1 MNKFIC
7 GLICFLLSF
16 VGFAQ
21 QQKEIKINPCGT
33 DELIN
38 QTLKKYPQLQEVME
52 MNEKMVREVKADKTS
67 QRSGSQSLI
76 TIPVIVYV
84 VHDGTSTT
92 NISDDQVQSQISA
105 LNNYFNPYAM
115 KFCLATKTVT
125 SSSVPM
131 PSGAVQ
137 TTPGI
142 IHVSNSTLTNHTMTA
157 SSQTQLES
165 ATSGVFNSG
174 INQDTFLRIWV
185 VKSIDGTSSNIAG
198 YGTFPGIPM
207 AIDGI
212 VVRYDVFGDINTCS
226 GCTLLT
232 GYDQGKVLVHE
243 VGHYLGL
250 YHTFQ
255 NGCSGNTPAT
265 CETDG
270 DRVCDTPQVAVP
282 NSGCPGTI
290 NSCQGESPIELPDL
304 INNHMDYTN
313 DLCRNE
319 FTQGQKERMFAMLS
333 IHRNSLYTTE
343 NLINSGVTCTPSL
356 ISANFTASSY
366 TACIVGTNPITF
378 TAVNAP
384 GVSYS
389 WNFGDTGSPSN
400 TATTRIATHTFNSTA
415 NSPYTVTL
423 TVTRISDGVTA
434 SSTAK
439 IFVENCSP
447 ILNADSNWYASW
459 SNMLK
464 FHTGTPSFDLSFPE
478 TAPTSYALTTQ
489 SDSSGNLLF
498 YAGKDYVWNA
508 NYQQLNTQSMAPDNS
523 GARLN
528 SVISLPNPGSTSKYT
543 IFTNNSNLQNDQG
556 FRYHIINA
564 TSTTPAT
571 LGPIRQPVTIPSNQ
585 GFLTSSIDGA
595 LIGGQGVTAIKKC
608 SGDDYW
614 IITEL
619 KKSNGYFLV
628 VYSFTNTPTNGGLTY
643 VSQFQ
648 IDAINADFNSLE
660 ASPNG
665 DKLFM
670 FAVAHTTKAFIF
682 DFNKVSGTISSEK
695 VLTLAGN
702 RIDGAAFSPDSKLLY
717 IIDGQRTINQYNLNS
732 PDINSTRTDVSRLPL
747 EKHFTSMQTGPD
759 GKIYMNIYPLKQLA
773 VIHSPNTRSTS
784 SNPNACNFLING
796 PIRPTVN
803 YAYLGMGLPNM
814 IDAKHATVYPGT
826 PTSISSY
833 ITACNTYKFF
843 PDFCGTSFS
852 WDFGDPASGSNN
864 TSTEANPTH
873 VFSAGSLPLYTYTV
887 KLKNSNNVVIAQ
899 TTITIQNDPIQISGS
914 TEACVATSPVTN
926 NYTTLQEGDTAIWTI
941 TQGTGTFTGP
951 NNLSNFSVNWTS
963 LPGTI
968 TLTITNSAGCIKTI
982 TQNIASS
989 CIGEGADK
997 IVFTTKLQSDNKII
1011 MGGNFTT
1018 YNGTPINSIA
1028 RLNTNMSLD
1037 TTFQVG
1043 TGANNV
1049 VYCCEIQTDGKI
1061 VIGGEFTNYNG
1072 NLRNGLVRLN
1082 TNGSID
1088 TSFTI
1093 GTGINNPGQGLNSIK
1108 AMAVQSD
1115 GKIIIGGLFTSY
1127 NGTARIN
1134 LARLNANGTLDNTF
1148 VSNFISDGN
1157 TVECI
1162 EIQNDGKIIVG
1173 GSFTSY
1179 GSYQRSGIIRL
1190 NSNGTID
1197 TSFNP
1202 GTGIDWGII
1211 QSIKILP
1218 DGKIIAGGDFGS
1230 FNGNSKGIIV
1240 KLNANGSLDTSFI
1253 PDDIGYRP
1261 GGTGIMTMAI
1271 QNDGKIIIGGG
1282 FSYVG
1287 STMIRK
1293 IARLNSSGSLDLS
1306 FNPGSGF
1313 GPLDGNRVIGAKL
1326 YSLSIQP
1333 DGKIVCG
1340 GYFKSYNS
1348 IEVNNITRI
1357 DPVTNIIGRTVNQ
1370 NVVKQ
1375 NETDTVEKIYTT
1387 HLHEITLYPNP
1398 TNGVLNIA
1406 VSDSSIIPDSY
1417 TIYNSLG
1424 QAVKQIKTVT
1434 EESLKVDTSNYAT
1447 GIYMIRF
1454 TKGNETKTL
1463 QFVKN

>member
-7 GLICFLLSF
+7 GIICFLLSY

-21 QQKEIKINPCGT
+21 QQKEIKINQCGT

-38 QTLKKYPQLQEVME
+38 QTLKKNPQLQEVME
-52 MNEKMVREVKADKTS
+52 MNEKMVREVKADKIS

-142 IHVSNSTLTNHTMTA
+142 IHVSNSTLSNHAMTVT
-157 SSQTQLES
+157 SQMQLEN
-165 ATSGVFNSG
+165 ATSGIFNSG
-174 INQDTFLRIWV
+174 ISSDTFLRIWV
-185 VKSIDGTSSNIAG
+185 VKSIDGTSSNILG
-198 YGTFPGIPM
+198 YGTFPGMPM
-207 AIDGI
+207 GIDGI
-212 VVRYDVFGDINTCS
+212 VVRYDAFGDANTCS
-226 GCTLLT
+226 NCNLLP

-243 VGHYLGL
+243 VGHHFGL
-250 YHTFQ
+250 YHTFE

-265 CETDG
+265 CETSG

-282 NSGCPGTI
+282 NSGCPVTV
-290 NSCQGESPIELPDL
+290 NSCLGESPTELPDL

-313 DLCRNE
+313 DICRNE

-333 IHRNSLYTTE
+333 IHRNSLYTAE

-366 TACIVGTNPITF
+366 TACIGSANAITF

-389 WNFGDTGSPSN
+389 WNFGDSGSPSN
-400 TATTRIATHTFNSTA
+400 TANTQIATHTFSSTA

-423 TVTRISDGVTA
+423 TVTRIFDGITT
-434 SSTAK
+434 SSTAQ

-447 ILNADSNWYASW
+447 ILNSDSNWYTSW

-489 SDSSGNLLF
+489 SDNSGNLLF

-508 NYQQLNTQSMAPDNS
+508 NYQQLNTQSMAPDSN
-523 GARLN
+523 GARVN
-528 SVISLPNPGSTSKYT
+528 SVISLPNPGSASKYT
-543 IFTNNSNLQNDQG
+543 IFTNNSNSYNDQG
-556 FRYHIINA
+556 FRYHIVNA
-564 TSTTPAT
+564 TSTALAT

-585 GFLTSSIDGA
+585 GFLTSPIDGA
-595 LIGGQGVTAIKKC
+595 LIGGEGVTAIKKC

-614 IITEL
+614 IITGL
-619 KKSNGYFLV
+619 KKNNGYFLV
-628 VYSFTNTPTNGGLTY
+628 VYSFTNTPINGGLTY

-648 IDAINADFNSLE
+648 INPYNLDYNSIE

-665 DKLFM
+665 DKLFL
-670 FAVAHTTKAFIF
+670 FLNGGSTKSFIY
-682 DFNKVSGTISSEK
+682 DFNKISGTISNEK
-695 VLTLAGN
+695 EITV
-702 RIDGAAFSPDSKLLY
+702 RSSVVGAAFSPDSKLLY
-717 IIDGQRTINQYNLNS
+717 IIDYQRVINQYNLSS
-732 PDINSTRTDVSRLPL
+732 PNINNTKIDVYRLPS
-747 EKHFTSMQTGPD
+747 EKFFHSMQSGPD
-759 GKIYMNIYPLKQLA
+759 GKIYMNIYPSKQLA

-784 SNPNACNFLING
+784 GNPNACNFSTNG
-796 PIRPTVN
+796 PLRPGGN
-803 YAYLGMGLPNM
+803 YASLGGGLPNM

-826 PTSISSY
+826 PASISSY

-887 KLKNSNNVVIAQ
+887 KLKNSSNVVIAQ

-926 NYTTLQEGDTAIWTI
+926 NYTTLQEGDNAIWSI

-951 NNLSNFSVNWTS
+951 NNLSNFNVNWTS

-989 CIGEGADK
+989 CIGEGTDK
-997 IVFTTKLQSDNKII
+997 VVFTTKLQSDNKII
-1011 MGGNFTT
+1011 MGGNFTS
-1018 YNGTPINSIA
+1018 YNGIPINRIA

-1043 TGANNV
+1043 TGANDV
-1049 VYCCEIQTDGKI
+1049 VYCSAIQTDGKI

-1082 TNGSID
+1082 NDGSID

-1093 GTGINNPGQGLNSIK
+1093 GTGINNPSPGLNSIK
-1108 AMAVQSD
+1108 AMAIQSD

-1127 NGTARIN
+1127 NGTARVN

-1173 GSFTSY
+1173 GYFTSY
-1179 GSYQRSGIIRL
+1179 GSDQRSGIIRL

-1197 TSFNP
+1197 TTFNP
-1202 GTGIDWGII
+1202 GTGIDWGGIHTV
-1211 QSIKILP
+1211 KALP

-1230 FNGNSKGIIV
+1230 YNGNLKPYLV
-1240 KLNANGSLDTSFI
+1240 KLNSNGSIDTSFS
-1253 PDDIGYRP
+1253 PSSIGIRP
-1261 GGTGIMTMAI
+1261 GGIGVMTIGIQT
-1271 QNDGKIIIGGG
+1271 DGKIIIGGG
-1282 FSYVG
+1282 FSIVDNQ
-1287 STMIRK
+1287 IKPR
-1293 IARLNSSGSLDLS
+1293 IARLNSSGSLDLT

-1313 GPLDGNRVIGAKL
+1313 GPVDGNRVIGAKL

-1357 DPVTNIIGRTVNQ
+1357 DLVTNIIGRTMNQ

-1398 TNGVLNIA
+1398 TNGILNIG
-1406 VSDSSIIPDSY
+1406 VSDSSKTPDSY

-1424 QAVKQIKTVT
+1424 QAVKQIKNVT
-1434 EESLKVDTSNYAT
+1434 EESLKIDTSNYAT
-1447 GIYMIRF
+1447 GIYVIRF

>member
-1 MNKFIC
+1 MNKFIY

-21 QQKEIKINPCGT
+21 QQKEIKVNQCGT

-105 LNNYFNPYAM
+105 LNNYFNPYLI
-115 KFCLATKTVT
+115 KFCLATRTVT
-125 SSSVPM
+125 SPSVPM
-131 PSGAVQ
+131 ASGAIQ
-137 TTPGI
+137 DTPGI
-142 IHVSNSTLTNHTMTA
+142 IHVNNSALSNHVMNSST
-157 SSQTQLES
+157 QELEF
-165 ATSGVFNSG
+165 ATSAVFNSG
-174 INQDTFLRIWV
+174 ITLDSFLRIWV
-185 VKSIDGTSSNIAG
+185 VKSINGTSSNTLG

-207 AIDGI
+207 GIDGI
-212 VVRYDVFGDINTCS
+212 VMRYDAFGDVNTCTN
-226 GCTLLT
+226 CNLLP

-255 NGCSGNTPAT
+255 NGCSGNTSAT
-265 CETDG
+265 CETSG
-270 DRVCDTPQVAVP
+270 DRVCDTPQVAAP
-282 NSGCPGTI
+282 NSGCPGTV
-290 NSCQGESPIELPDL
+290 NSCLGESPTELPDF

-313 DLCRNE
+313 DMCRNE
-319 FTQGQKERMFAMLS
+319 FTQGQKERMFAMLN
-333 IHRNSLYTTE
+333 IHRSSLYTTE

-356 ISANFTASSY
+356 ISANFTASNY
-366 TACIVGTNPITF
+366 TTCIGSANAITF

-384 GVSYS
+384 GVNYL
-389 WNFGDTGSPSN
+389 WNFGDSGSSSN
-400 TATTRIATHTFNSTA
+400 TANTRIATHSYNSAT

-423 TVTRISDGVTA
+423 TITRISDGVTA
-434 SSTAK
+434 SSTAE

-447 ILNADSNWYASW
+447 ILNANSNWYTSW

-464 FHTGTPSFDLSFPE
+464 FHTGAPIFDTSFPE
-478 TAPTSYALTTQ
+478 TSPSIYALTTQ
-489 SDSSGNLLF
+489 SDNSGNLLF

-508 NYQQLNTQSMAPDNS
+508 NNQQLNTQKLAPDA
-523 GARLN
+523 GARVN
-528 SVISLPNPGSTSKYT
+528 SIISVPNPGSTSKYT
-543 IFTNNSNLQNDQG
+543 LFTNNSNSYNDQG
-556 FRYHIINA
+556 FRYHIVNA

-571 LGPIRQPVTIPSNQ
+571 LGPIRQPIKIPSNQ

-595 LIGGQGVTAIKKC
+595 LIGGEGVTAIKKC

-614 IITEL
+614 IITQL
-619 KKSNGYFLV
+619 KKYNAYFLV
-628 VYSFTNTPTNGGLTY
+628 VYSFTNTSTNGGLTY

-648 IDAINADFNSLE
+648 IDPINVDVNSIE

-665 DKLFM
+665 DKLFL
-670 FAVAHTTKAFIF
+670 FLNGGGIKAFIY
-682 DFNKVSGTISSEK
+682 DFNKISGTISDEK
-695 VLTLAGN
+695 TISFPSGA
-702 RIDGAAFSPDSKLLY
+702 ISGAAFSPDSKLLY
-717 IIDGQRTINQYNLNS
+717 IIGGQRTINQYDLSS
-732 PDINSTRTDVSRLPL
+732 PDINSTRIYVTRLPIN
-747 EKHFTSMQTGPD
+747 KYFQAMQLGPD
-759 GKIYMNIYPLKQLA
+759 GKIYMNITSSKQLA
-773 VIHSPNTRSTS
+773 VINSPNTRSTS
-784 SNPNACNFLING
+784 GNPNACLFTTNG
-796 PIRPTVN
+796 PFRSGVN
-803 YAYLGMGLPNM
+803 YAELGTGLPNM

-864 TSTEANPTH
+864 TSTAENPTH

-887 KLKNSNNVVIAQ
+887 KLKNSSNAVIAQ
-899 TTITIQNDPIQISGS
+899 TTITIHNDPIQISGS
-914 TEACVATSPVTN
+914 TEACVTTSPVTN
-926 NYTTLQEGDTAIWTI
+926 NYTTLQEGDTAVWTI

-997 IVFTTKLQSDNKII
+997 IVFATKLQSDNKII

-1037 TTFQVG
+1037 NTFQVG

-1049 VYCCEIQTDGKI
+1049 VYCSEIQTDGKI

-1082 TNGSID
+1082 TDGSID

-1093 GTGINNPGQGLNSIK
+1093 GTGINNPSPGLNSIK
-1108 AMAVQSD
+1108 AVAIQSD

-1127 NGTARIN
+1127 NGTARVN

-1211 QSIKILP
+1211 QSIKILS

-1230 FNGNSKGIIV
+1230 FNGNLKGIIV
-1240 KLNANGSLDTSFI
+1240 KLNSNGSLDTSFV
-1253 PDDIGYRP
+1253 PDDIAYKP

-1271 QNDGKIIIGGG
+1271 QSDGKIIIGGG

-1313 GPLDGNRVIGAKL
+1313 GPVDGNRVIGAKL
-1326 YSLSIQP
+1326 YSLSLQP

-1340 GYFKSYNS
+1340 GAFKSYNS
-1348 IEVNNITRI
+1348 IEVKNITRI
-1357 DPVTNIIGRTVNQ
+1357 DPVTNIIGRAMNQ
-1370 NVVKQ
+1370 NNVKQ

-1398 TNGVLNIA
+1398 TNGVLNIT
-1406 VSDSSIIPDSY
+1406 VSDSSKTPDSY

-1434 EESLKVDTSNYAT
+1434 EESLKIDTSNYAT